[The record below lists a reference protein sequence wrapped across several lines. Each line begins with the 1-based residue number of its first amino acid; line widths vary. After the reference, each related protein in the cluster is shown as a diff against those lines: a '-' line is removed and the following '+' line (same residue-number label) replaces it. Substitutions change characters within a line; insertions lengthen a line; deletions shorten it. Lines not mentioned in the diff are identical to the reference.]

1 MKKISYLLISLIL
14 LINISACAGY
24 KPIFGSSNLSNITFE
39 IADYSI
45 KGNKRLG
52 NQIYSKLYSLSN
64 LNKNNPEAQSIYIS
78 IEVLKDKTATVKN
91 NAGKILEYKISLYS
105 NIIVKNYL
113 TEDQILS
120 QNFSSSSSYK
130 VQDQYS
136 ETLKLEKTT
145 TENLVNKTYQ
155 DLLIKISENMSTE

>member
-1 MKKISYLLISLIL
+1 MKKISYLLISLV
-14 LINISACAGY
+14 LIINTSACTGY
-24 KPIFGSSNLSNITFE
+24 KPIFGSSNLSSRTFE

-91 NAGKILEYKISLYS
+91 NAGKILEYKISLNS
-105 NIIVKNYL
+105 NIVVKNYL
-113 TEDQILS
+113 TNDQILS

-136 ETLKLEKTT
+136 ETVKLENTT
-145 TENLVNKTYQ
+145 TKNLVNKTYQ

>member
-1 MKKISYLLISLIL
+1 MKKIIYLLIPLIL
-14 LINISACAGY
+14 LIYINACSGY
-24 KPIFGSSNLSNITFE
+24 KPIFGSSNISNIQFK

-45 KGNKRLG
+45 KGNKKLG
-52 NQIYSKLYSLSN
+52 NQIYSKLYNLSN

-78 IEVLKDKTATVKN
+78 IEVLKDKTATVKSST
-91 NAGKILEYKISLYS
+91 GKILEYKISLNS
-105 NIIVKNYL
+105 NVIVKNFL
-113 TEDQILS
+113 TNNEILS

-136 ETLKLEKTT
+136 ETVQLENTT

-155 DLLIKISENMSTE
+155 DLLIKISENLSTE